1 MAKTWL
7 LEIVILKTH
16 IIHAVNGKGLS
27 RRAKNR
33 SSIMAQPQL
42 EQRVIEAARDV
53 DRLWRDVGPYHP
65 HMSTA
70 LALLSRSLS
79 KLKVWREGRRE
90 EAYDGQV

>member
-1 MAKTWL
+1 MEGMGCLAHSCRNRWGFAVHL
-7 LEIVILKTH
+7 LCR
-16 IIHAVNGKGLS
+16 NGGVT
-27 RRAKNR
+27 
-33 SSIMAQPQL
+33 MAQPQL

-90 EAYDGQV
+90 EVEHEL